1 MNESGVIQL
10 ELLLFIFD
18 KLCFLFLLLISEI
31 LTDKDGINVLFVFIL
46 DLYELLLVLL
56 FFEDIFPQEE
66 YLFNRPFIGGLFFK
80 YEWAFLNL
88 SPIPKV
94 LL

>member
-18 KLCFLFLLLISEI
+18 KLCFLFLLLISDI

-46 DLYELLLVLL
+46 DVYELLLVLL

-66 YLFNRPFIGGLFFK
+66 YLYNLPVIGGLFFK
-80 YEWAFLNL
+80 Y
-88 SPIPKV
+88 
-94 LL
+94 